1 MKKRIAVALATLMLA
16 ALAGC
21 SGLTEAFG
29 GPTPTPT
36 IEPTPT
42 PSPTPEPICNPL
54 TGEMGDYEVQMST
67 DDFCYGGSGRAAH
80 TTYIASRQPDGRIGF
95 QVYLPNRSAIV
106 LKKKKQAE

>member
-1 MKKRIAVALATLMLA
+1 MKKRIAVVLAALMLA

-21 SGLTEAFG
+21 SGLTEALG

-54 TGEMGDYEVQMST
+54 TGETGDYVRARPVAVTLQ
-67 DDFCYGGSGRAAH
+67 SG
-80 TTYIASRQPDGRIGF
+80 
-95 QVYLPNRSAIV
+95 
-106 LKKKKQAE
+106 

>member
-1 MKKRIAVALATLMLA
+1 MKKCIAVALVTLMLA

-54 TGEMGDYEVQMST
+54 TGEMGDYVRARPVAVTLQTGE
-67 DDFCYGGSGRAAH
+67 GS
-80 TTYIASRQPDGRIGF
+80 
-95 QVYLPNRSAIV
+95 LP
-106 LKKKKQAE
+106 